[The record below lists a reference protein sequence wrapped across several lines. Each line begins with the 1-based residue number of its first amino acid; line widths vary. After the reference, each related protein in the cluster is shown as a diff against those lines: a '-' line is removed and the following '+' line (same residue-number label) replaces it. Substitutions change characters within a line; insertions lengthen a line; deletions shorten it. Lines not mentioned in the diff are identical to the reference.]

1 MVKTPVFL
9 SGKSFQVVFYG
20 EYQVGKNA
28 GFVQVTVTVPLV
40 AFPSIVTLCSGNPF
54 SRFLFHCFSL
64 SLFSELLNDCHG
76 ERDAQEE
83 RT

>member
-20 EYQVGKNA
+20 EYRVGKNA
-28 GFVQVTVTVPLV
+28 RFVQVTVTVPLV
-40 AFPSIVTLCSGNPF
+40 AFPSSVTSAQVIHFPF
-54 SRFLFHCFSL
+54 FHCFSL
-64 SLFSELLNDCHG
+64 SLFSELLNNCHG
-76 ERDAQEE
+76 EGNAQEE